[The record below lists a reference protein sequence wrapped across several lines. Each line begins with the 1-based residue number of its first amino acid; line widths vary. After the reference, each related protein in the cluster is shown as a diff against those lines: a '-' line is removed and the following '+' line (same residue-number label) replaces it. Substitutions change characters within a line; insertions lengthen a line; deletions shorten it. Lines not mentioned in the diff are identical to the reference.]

1 MTGLE
6 LLNFIKTN
14 TGWVSPHTEEEQAL
28 KYFNETVDKGL
39 YLTKFHNGKLIGVV
53 TYYRVA
59 DLTQA
64 IVFDNI
70 ADLPPN
76 PLVGPYVYVSFIVV
90 KEDYRKKGVVN
101 ELIEKLKHIKPLPKA
116 GYWVSPEGE
125 WKVIERGGDMKSN
138 CGIVAFDQIAG
149 YLSGR
154 SNVISLSTLARIA
167 QDNEFLLYPLKVKRA
182 DLLDIPKPYILHN
195 DFHFQT
201 IKSDNDLIAFNLPEE
216 VYVLSSS
223 MVGGIVVDDDEA
235 RTIRGA
241 KKFFKQILA
250 PVLFGP
256 VSPFI
261 TGAKDP
267 FGKALGSLV
276 AGGTGFLTGGPVGA
290 GLGMTA
296 YNLQAG
302 KNMNEKTPITFGS
315 GLTAAG
321 TGAAGGA
328 ATGILGAGA
337 SALGGSLGS
346 GVLGSGLSTLGN
358 VATSSAQGSLA
369 SGILGKLSSA
379 FGGGSGNGATA
390 LSNVGGSGSAFGAT
404 GTGSG
409 GFYTPLTSANLGLS
423 GGGSAALPFASG
435 AGSSLATGVGSG
447 GGFLSKLGTQGTL
460 GALSLGAGLLK
471 SVTQKNP
478 YEGLD
483 GNISALEQ
491 QAQARLGGQS
501 SSPLQNSVNTE
512 LMRGIATGQGA
523 VKDLASDAFFQAA
536 FRQKK
541 QENEIRKQ
549 QYLNN
554 QAMYGRVNS
563 GESQAQLALM
573 DQQLAQEL
581 DDFTAKYQEDS
592 RKQAI
597 DSLNQYL
604 ELASKGDAAAFEQ
617 LRGIIGDEYN
627 AKLAVQSWLDGKN
640 SGISNTL
647 TNLGQGLILNKLM
660 PTSGMIAPK
669 VNIR

>member
-1 MTGLE
+1 MTGQD
-6 LLNFIKTN
+6 LLDFIKSN
-14 TGWVSPHTEEEQAL
+14 TGWSSAPREEEHAL
-28 KYFNETVDKGL
+28 KYFNETVNRGL
-39 YLTKFHNGKLIGVV
+39 YIPKFHNGKLIGVV

-64 IVFDNI
+64 IIFDNL

-76 PLVGPYVYVSFIVV
+76 PIAGPYVYVSFIVV
-90 KEDYRKKGVVN
+90 SRDHRKQGIVT
-101 ELIEKLKHIKPLPKA
+101 ELIERLKQIKPLPKA

-125 WKVIERGGDMKSN
+125 WKVIERGGNMKSN

-149 YLSGR
+149 QLSGR

-182 DLLDIPKPYILHN
+182 DLLDVPKPYILHN

-223 MVGGIVVDDDEA
+223 MLGGTVVDDDEA
-235 RTIRGA
+235 RKVRGS

-256 VSPFI
+256 VAPFI
-261 TGAKDP
+261 TGAQDP
-267 FGKALGSLV
+267 WGKALGSLI
-276 AGGTGFLTGGPVGA
+276 AGGTGFLTGGPIGA
-290 GLGMTA
+290 GLGEAA
-296 YNLQAG
+296 YSLQAG
-302 KNMNEKTPITFGS
+302 KNLNEKTPITFGNAFS
-315 GLTAAG
+315 AAG

-328 ATGILGAGA
+328 ATGLLGGAA

-346 GVLGSGLSTLGN
+346 GAIGSGLSALGSA
-358 VATSSAQGSLA
+358 ATSSAQGSLA
-369 SGILGKLSSA
+369 SGILGKLSGA
-379 FGGGSGNGATA
+379 FGGGSGAGAST
-390 LSNVGGSGSAFGAT
+390 LSNISGTGSAFGAT
-404 GTGSG
+404 GTGSS

-423 GGGSAALPFASG
+423 GSGSAALPFASG
-435 AGSSLATGVGSG
+435 AGSSLATGSGVG

-471 SVTQKNP
+471 GVTQKNP

-491 QAQARLGGQS
+491 QAQARLNGQS

-549 QYLNN
+549 QYANN
-554 QAMYGRVNS
+554 QALYGRVNS
-563 GESQAQLALM
+563 GETQQQLALM

-592 RKQAI
+592 RKQAV

-604 ELASKGDAAAFEQ
+604 ELASKGDTAAFEQ

-640 SGISNTL
+640 SGITNTL
-647 TNLGQGLILNKLM
+647 TNLGQGLLLNKFM
-660 PTSGMIAPK
+660 PTS
-669 VNIR
+669 VR